1 MVNFLEKDTAYKRWD
16 AALDNK
22 NWRMNYVIKK
32 GDNQVS
38 IHEDVY
44 DINDRL
50 INEFSLNLENFTT
63 SLTDVPGIGYYTFES
78 TAQARTEIETRA
90 SNQSV
95 VNNDEACG

>member
-1 MVNFLEKDTAYKRWD
+1 MGCD
-16 AALDNK
+16 AALDNE
-22 NWRMNYVIKK
+22 NWRRNYVIKK
-32 GDNQVS
+32 GDNHVS

-50 INEFSLNLENFTT
+50 INEFSLNLENFTNQ
-63 SLTDVPGIGYYTFES
+63 SLTDVPGIDYYKFES
-78 TAQARTEIETRA
+78 TAQARTEIETRV